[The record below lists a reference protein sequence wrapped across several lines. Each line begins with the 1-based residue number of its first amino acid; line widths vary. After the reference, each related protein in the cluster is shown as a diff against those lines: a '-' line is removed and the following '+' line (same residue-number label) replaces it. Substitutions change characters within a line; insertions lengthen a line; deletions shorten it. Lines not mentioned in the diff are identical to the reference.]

1 MSSLAITDALHGYE
15 DSELKSPGWN
25 HTLYAEYSKKGG
37 ATVVMAR
44 KTLTPG
50 FTAPQE
56 KVLRELLMAFE
67 AFPRQTTGL
76 TFANFS
82 IKAFESPPGHGGI
95 AVIGAQRVIGKA
107 DHSGRGGPI
116 WKHAVY
122 TSAGPNHPAPVG
134 IDEAVLSDVG
144 LEMFARL
151 GELDSSRGLRLAS
164 DFGRFQSAE
173 GPEREREVLV
183 QYLQRFDRL
192 PQSPTPGRL
201 PYRFAVR
208 RSDESQRGV
217 LYVRWQEQK
226 VGIEEVVRG
235 AARLA
240 TVLYYSNFPWL
251 AVELNSE
258 DRQRDSGS
266 LPGWVVRFV
275 QTEGELQNRSAR
287 VVPFEALFPT
297 GNNDVGGSLTA
308 LATRFFPCL
317 DCELAGARDAASEP
331 PSGSPLAGPRPT
343 SERGPLTWVAP
354 PSAAVGKAPQTDRL
368 GPGGVGRAAAL
379 SAPSTEHLSPG
390 AVTDALQTVRQG
402 LMTQALPVS
411 GPDRKDERPGEVD
424 ETLGGAPAGSPM
436 GARAEDTA
444 PLGSL
449 TSSAHAS
456 EAVTEIGRS
465 PSLLLTPSPGAG
477 DGDPRPP
484 ALRPALVAALAGNP
498 VPAHPPLPLAAS
510 PRGVEELP
518 PPWRVARRL
527 GVGLWGAVVFCGSLT
542 SLMQTLQCGS
552 GPAATGAA
560 ATARAATGAVP
571 DPGRRAEP
579 VVEPGESG
587 GRGSGES
594 GGDGSASPTVGAQL
608 AQANLPKSSDQTE
621 SGHAKSRRPN
631 SNEKRPASREK
642 SVPQGGGGS
651 AGGGS
656 ISGSG
661 GSGSGGAGSPATAPG
676 TPSAGLGAAVGG
688 SSDGAKGAATPSNPR
703 ELVIR
708 PMNIVHP

>member
-1 MSSLAITDALHGYE
+1 MSLLAITDALHGYE

-25 HTLYAEYSKKGG
+25 HTLYAEYSKGGG

-44 KTLTPG
+44 QTLTPG

-67 AFPRQTTGL
+67 AFPRHATGL

-134 IDEAVLSDVG
+134 IDEGVLTDVG

-164 DFGRFQSAE
+164 DFGRFQSADS
-173 GPEREREVLV
+173 PEREREVLV
-183 QYLQRFDRL
+183 QYLQRFERL
-192 PQSPTPGRL
+192 PKSPTPARL

-217 LYVRWQEQK
+217 LYVRWQEQQ

-240 TVLYYSNFPWL
+240 TILYYSDFPWL

-287 VVPFEALFPT
+287 VVPFDALFPT
-297 GNNDVGGSLTA
+297 GSSDVGSSLTA
-308 LATRFFPCL
+308 LATRFFLCL

-331 PSGSPLAGPRPT
+331 PSGSPLVGPRLT
-343 SERGPLTWVAP
+343 SERGPLTLVAT
-354 PSAAVGKAPQTDRL
+354 PSAGVGKALQTDRL
-368 GPGGVGRAAAL
+368 GPAGAGRAASL
-379 SAPSTEHLSPG
+379 SAQPTEHFSQG
-390 AVTDALQTVRQG
+390 AAADALQTVRQP
-402 LMTQALPVS
+402 LTTQALPVS
-411 GPDRKDERPGEVD
+411 GPDRQDERPGETD
-424 ETLGGAPAGSPM
+424 ETPGGTPAGLPLA
-436 GARAEDTA
+436 ARAEDTA

-449 TSSAHAS
+449 SSHVHGS

-465 PSLLLTPSPGAG
+465 PSSLVPSSPG
-477 DGDPRPP
+477 DTDPRP
-484 ALRPALVAALAGNP
+484 AGLRPGLVAALAGNP
-498 VPAHPPLPLAAS
+498 VPARPPLPLAEA
-510 PRGVEELP
+510 PRAVVEAP

-527 GVGLWGAVVFCGSLT
+527 GVGLWGTVVFCGSLT
-542 SLMQTLQCGS
+542 SLVQTLQCRG
-552 GPAATGAA
+552 GA
-560 ATARAATGAVP
+560 AATGAVAAGRVATGP
-571 DPGRRAEP
+571 VADPGRRP
-579 VVEPGESG
+579 MPTVDSGDSG
-587 GRGSGES
+587 GRGGVE
-594 GGDGSASPTVGAQL
+594 GSPNGSPPPTVGMQL
-608 AQANLPKSSDQTE
+608 AIAPPSKPGDRPE
-621 SGHAKSRRPN
+621 SGHSKPRRELRGDKRGDSRDKSLT
-631 SNEKRPASREK
+631 PASGG
-642 SVPQGGGGS
+642 SSGGGS
-651 AGGGS
+651 
-656 ISGSG
+656 
-661 GSGSGGAGSPATAPG
+661 GSPATAP
-676 TPSAGLGAAVGG
+676 
-688 SSDGAKGAATPSNPR
+688 ATPSGSPGALAGVSTDGGKGAGSPPSIPGVPVVSMS
-703 ELVIR
+703 EA
-708 PMNIVHP
+708 HPENR